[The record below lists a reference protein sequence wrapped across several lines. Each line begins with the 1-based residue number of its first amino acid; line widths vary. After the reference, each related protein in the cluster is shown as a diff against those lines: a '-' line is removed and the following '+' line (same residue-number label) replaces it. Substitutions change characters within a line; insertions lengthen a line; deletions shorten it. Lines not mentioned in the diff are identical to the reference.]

1 MPGRL
6 AVDFGTSNTV
16 VAVWDEALGEGV
28 PWHVPELGQ
37 WTNAASPNAGLLDK
51 AKETISVVPS
61 LIHYTADNRTWLGQQ
76 VRNRNLVHS
85 ESSFR
90 WMKRYIANRSPVTR
104 RVHGRQVSHVQAGS
118 DFLRFVLATAA
129 AEFGLKADDEIALTV
144 PVEAYEHYDD
154 WLAEVAKAAGIERY
168 RLIDEAS
175 AAALGYG
182 AHIQPG
188 HVYLVFDFG
197 GGTLDV
203 SVVLIEDSLTAATG
217 RRCRVLGK
225 AGVDLGGS
233 TIDQWLFED
242 TLRQSD
248 RHDSDDDVRAIS
260 RQLLCECEL
269 AKEALSQRQQADVTV
284 LNPQTGAIV
293 VTAEWT
299 RSQFEELLDQHEAL
313 AQIDQTIRR
322 ALNDAREKGY
332 TEEQVRHVLLVGGS
346 SLIPC
351 VQRTVQRIFGKEKVL
366 LNRPLDAVARGA
378 AAFIAGVDFY
388 DHIQHD
394 YALRHRDS
402 KTGEESFHTI
412 VRRGTPYPA
421 EEPVAKLTI
430 KGSFDGQEQLGL
442 AIFELG
448 QSRRHSHSGRPIEL
462 VFDPSGAAR
471 ITTVSFDDEDRRS
484 HFWLNENSPTFLK
497 ADPPT
502 QKGQPRFLVEFS
514 VDGNK
519 RLLITVRDILANR
532 LIHRDLPVVK
542 LT

>member
-16 VAVWDEALGEGV
+16 VAVWDESLGEGV
-28 PWHVPELGQ
+28 PWHLAKLGK
-37 WTNAASPNAGLLDK
+37 WTNAISLEEKPPDK
-51 AKETISVVPS
+51 TGEAISVIPS
-61 LIHYTADNRTWLGQQ
+61 LIHYSSDTRACLGRQ
-76 VRNRNLVHS
+76 VCERSLEDS
-85 ESSFR
+85 ATSFR

-104 RVHGRQVSHVQAGS
+104 QVHGRQVSNSQAGS
-118 DFLRFVLATAA
+118 DFLRLILATAK
-129 AEFGLKADDEIALTV
+129 AELSLNSNDEIALTV
-144 PVEAYEHYDD
+144 PVEAYEHYED
-154 WLAEVAKAAGIERY
+154 WLAEVARTAGFRRY

-182 AHIQPG
+182 THIQPG
-188 HVYLVFDFG
+188 HVYVVFDFG

-203 SVVLIEDSLTAATG
+203 SVVLIEDSETAATG

-225 AGVDLGGS
+225 AGHDLGGS
-233 TIDQWLFED
+233 SIDQWLFAD
-242 TLRQSD
+242 AIRQSNRRD
-248 RHDSDDDVRAIS
+248 FDNDVRAMS
-260 RQLLCECEL
+260 RQLLGECEL
-269 AKEALSQRQQADVTV
+269 AKIALSQRQKADVTI

-293 VTAEWT
+293 VAAEWT
-299 RSQFEELLDQHEAL
+299 RSQFEELLDKHDAL
-313 AQIDQTIRR
+313 TEIDKTIRR

-332 TEEQVRHVLLVGGS
+332 SDEQVRNVLLVGGG

-351 VQRTVQRIFGKEKVL
+351 VQQMLQRIFGKEKVQ

-402 KTGEESFHTI
+402 STGEESFHTI
-412 VRRGTPYPA
+412 VQRGTPYPTK
-421 EEPVAKLTI
+421 ESVAKLTI
-430 KGSFDGQEQLGL
+430 RGSFDGQEQLGL

-448 QSRRHSHSGRPIEL
+448 ESRQHIKAGGTLEL
-462 VFDPSGAAR
+462 VYDSSGNAR
-471 ITTVSFDDEDRRS
+471 ITAVSFEDEDRRN
-484 HFWLNENSPTFLK
+484 HFWLNEDNPTFLK

-502 QKGQPRFLVEFS
+502 QKGQPRFLIEFG